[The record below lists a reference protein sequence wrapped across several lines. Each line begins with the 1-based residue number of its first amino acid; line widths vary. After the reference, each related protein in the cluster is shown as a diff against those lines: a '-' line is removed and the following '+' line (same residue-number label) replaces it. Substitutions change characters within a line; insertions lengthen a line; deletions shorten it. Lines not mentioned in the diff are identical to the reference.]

1 MWGMWKAKI
10 FGGQMD
16 MPPRKLSWTVGA
28 EWKKRDHQQSKNNL
42 LIDGRGWQKSIQVW
56 EGAWMWFECDNCGK
70 EVWTNHKLRN
80 HHGNAHNSFSDNC
93 WHTLT
98 LCELTFVVKLSG
110 PHLQKMKRVVKWIRW
125 KSTKLK
131 CVSNIIKSVVSHI
144 RGSLKLQNLWQ
155 GLCSWEEAERPRYR
169 LPGGRLG
176 TS

>member
-1 MWGMWKAKI
+1 M
-10 FGGQMD
+10 GG
-16 MPPRKLSWTVGA
+16 GGG
-28 EWKKRDHQQSKNNL
+28 N
-42 LIDGRGWQKSIQVW
+42 SIQVW

-125 KSTKLK
+125 KFTMKYVADISRLCFANTHPIFKRISFSRFSRFFLFGTELGYIYRVVFIFMCVIKL
-131 CVSNIIKSVVSHI
+131 V
-144 RGSLKLQNLWQ
+144 
-155 GLCSWEEAERPRYR
+155 
-169 LPGGRLG
+169 
-176 TS
+176 